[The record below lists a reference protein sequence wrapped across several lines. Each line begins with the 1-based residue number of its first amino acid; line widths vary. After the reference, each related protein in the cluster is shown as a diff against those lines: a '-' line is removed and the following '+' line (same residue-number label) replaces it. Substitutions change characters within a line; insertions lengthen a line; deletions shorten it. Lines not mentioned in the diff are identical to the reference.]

1 MAKMNT
7 CLALIL
13 TLLNLV
19 SLGSIIYLSLM
30 KVENKNNLTYV
41 IIVAIASYFFG
52 LILISS
58 FCITENECCETCC
71 PANKCCLCYENNQK
85 GNKSKNANGKNK
97 ECCDKFC
104 DCLNDCCLIPLSS
117 CIRKIGKQG
126 SRYCSLIFLTLAHIG
141 IAVLCFYSIKGTTE
155 KMSGRT
161 IGIVIICAVI
171 TLANLFGII
180 APCFNCC
187 ERLRYKEHIKKESK
201 PKKEDSLIRNNNTK
215 DENIIQVD
223 NNIKEEFLQKV

>member
-58 FCITENECCETCC
+58 F
-71 PANKCCLCYENNQK
+71 
-85 GNKSKNANGKNK
+85 
-97 ECCDKFC
+97 
-104 DCLNDCCLIPLSS
+104 
-117 CIRKIGKQG
+117 
-126 SRYCSLIFLTLAHIG
+126 
-141 IAVLCFYSIKGTTE
+141 
-155 KMSGRT
+155 
-161 IGIVIICAVI
+161 
-171 TLANLFGII
+171 
-180 APCFNCC
+180 
-187 ERLRYKEHIKKESK
+187 
-201 PKKEDSLIRNNNTK
+201 
-215 DENIIQVD
+215 
-223 NNIKEEFLQKV
+223 